1 MGTEPG
7 TPTFDQLRVLLAVVD
22 AKTLAG
28 AARRLGRATS
38 AVSYAIAQLESQL
51 GIALFDRQTTR
62 RLQLTQAGQAVMAE
76 ACVVA
81 GAMDA
86 LRAKVKG
93 LLDGLEAEVSVV
105 VDVMY
110 PTARLV
116 QALRA
121 FQQHYPTVGIRLH
134 VEALGA
140 VTQKVLEGGAS
151 FGISGPLRSPAAQL
165 VYQPMAALPMVPVA
179 APDHPLIGAVTAGA
193 ARDHIQLVLTDRS
206 RLTEGQDFAVLSV
219 KTWRLADLGAKHALL
234 LAGVGWG
241 QMPEHMVRDD
251 LRTGRLVVL
260 KLPEWEGGM
269 FPLHVVHLASTPPGP
284 AARWLIGRLSL

>member
-151 FGISGPLRSPAAQL
+151 FGISGPLRSAGGRTRPSAHRRRHRRGRARPYPACA
-165 VYQPMAALPMVPVA
+165 
-179 APDHPLIGAVTAGA
+179 
-193 ARDHIQLVLTDRS
+193 DRS
-206 RLTEGQDFAVLSV
+206 
-219 KTWRLADLGAKHALL
+219 LAADGRPGFRRPQREDLA
-234 LAGVGWG
+234 AG
-241 QMPEHMVRDD
+241 
-251 LRTGRLVVL
+251 
-260 KLPEWEGGM
+260 
-269 FPLHVVHLASTPPGP
+269 
-284 AARWLIGRLSL
+284 